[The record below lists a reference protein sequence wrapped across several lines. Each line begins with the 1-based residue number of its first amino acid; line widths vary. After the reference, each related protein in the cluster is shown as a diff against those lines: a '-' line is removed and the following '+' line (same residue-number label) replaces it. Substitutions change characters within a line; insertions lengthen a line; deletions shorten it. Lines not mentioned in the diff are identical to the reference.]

1 MVASTVPLIL
11 QGEKTLF
18 YEYFG
23 GAGVGGDSGCCD
35 IRSSETI
42 WPPKT
47 LRAAVEGDSIQG
59 RRWPSIF
66 EFGACLWT
74 PSQTFLRQ
82 TTEYVPLKVT
92 DDGCVGGR
100 RGSDIIIR
108 SGELHVSFMSVL
120 SFSRRCKGG
129 LSVEPE
135 RVCGVREIL
144 ARRVTRSTDYWRFD

>member
-1 MVASTVPLIL
+1 MNILMEQASGATADAAIFVRAKRFGL
-11 QGEKTLF
+11 QRRCELQLKGTQF
-18 YEYFG
+18 
-23 GAGVGGDSGCCD
+23 
-35 IRSSETI
+35 R
-42 WPPKT
+42 
-47 LRAAVEGDSIQG
+47 VEDGQAFSNSA
-59 RRWPSIF
+59 RV
-66 EFGACLWT
+66 WT

-100 RGSDIIIR
+100 RGSDIMIR

-120 SFSRRCKGG
+120 SFSRHCKGG
-129 LSVEPE
+129 LSAEPE